1 METYDYALQN
11 DAWYKVL
18 TAGGSFQISAVTGGL
33 HIHSSASDTPPISGA
48 AYHNVD
54 AAFLNGISTF
64 SNYPSTTKVW
74 LRAADDG
81 DQTVT
86 ISRVTQ

>member
-33 HIHSSASDTPPISGA
+33 HIHSSASDAAPIAGA
-48 AYHNVD
+48 AYHNV
-54 AAFLNGISTF
+54 
-64 SNYPSTTKVW
+64 
-74 LRAADDG
+74 
-81 DQTVT
+81 
-86 ISRVTQ
+86 